1 MDVPMLRVL
10 ILLIVFILPGFASA
24 QDLSKV
30 KPPITGLAH
39 VTLYADDMAKSQVFY
54 QSLLGWEM
62 VPGGRPHSGVRFYA
76 NHLQYI
82 ELISPPDSVPMDRLE
97 SIAFVTTDAESLRR
111 YLESRQVIVPRSLTI
126 DRDGSKSFLVHDPE
140 GNRIAF
146 VEPATHPLPEPK
158 AASRR
163 LSSHIIHAGYVV
175 RNRAAMDRFY
185 KDILGFHLYW
195 QGGAKEGDVDWVMMQ
210 VPNGTDWIEYMLYLP
225 DRPTREQLGSADH
238 FAPGVVSV
246 AQLQSQLEQS
256 GWKPAPGKNPQ
267 VLGVD
272 GKLQL
277 DLTDPAGT
285 RVEFMEFL
293 PVKTPCCS
301 PYTGTQPSPDPN
313 QW

>member
-1 MDVPMLRVL
+1 MIRTL
-10 ILLIVFILPGFASA
+10 ILCIVFALPGIASA
-24 QDLSKV
+24 QDFSKAR
-30 KPPITGLAH
+30 PPITGIAH
-39 VTLYADDMAKSQVFY
+39 VTLSAADMAKSQQFY

-62 VPGGRPHSGVRFYA
+62 VPGGYAHSGVRFYA

-82 ELISPPDSVPMDRLE
+82 ELISPPDPGRMDRLD
-97 SIAFVTTDAESLRR
+97 SIAFATNDAESLRR
-111 YLESRQVIVPRSLTI
+111 YLDSRRVVVPRALTI
-126 DRDGSKSFLVHDPE
+126 DRDGSKTLLVHDPE

-146 VEPATHPLPEPK
+146 VQPGTYPLPEPRT
-158 AASRR
+158 ASRR

-195 QGGAKEGDVDWVMMQ
+195 QGGAKEGDIDWVMMQ
-210 VPNGTDWIEYMLYLP
+210 VPNGSDWIEYMLYLP
-225 DRPTREQLGSADH
+225 DRPTRAQLGSVDH

-246 AQLQSQLEQS
+246 AQWQRQLEQR
-256 GWKPAPGKNPQ
+256 GWKPAQGKNPQ

-293 PVKTPCCS
+293 PIKTPCCS
-301 PYTGTQPSPDPN
+301 PYTGIQPSPDPN